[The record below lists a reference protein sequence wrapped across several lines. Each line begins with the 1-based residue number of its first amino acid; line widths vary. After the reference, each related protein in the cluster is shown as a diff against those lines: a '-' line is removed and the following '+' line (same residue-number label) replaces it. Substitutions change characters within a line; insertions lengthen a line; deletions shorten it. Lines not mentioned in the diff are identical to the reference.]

1 MQVYRFQ
8 KKPVDIPRTVVTIGN
23 FDGIHLGHRE
33 LISAA
38 VNEAHLR
45 GCASALVTFNPHP
58 QEIIHSQQSISH
70 ICTSVHQ
77 LRLLE
82 EQGLDEVHVIQFTSE
97 LSQMHPEDFALQ
109 FLIKRFDLVKL
120 VIGYDFRFGKNR
132 AGDFKLLENLSQ
144 QFNFSLE
151 EIAPVQQKGQT
162 VSSSLIRQLIR
173 EFRFAEIPQY
183 LGREYSIYGKV
194 EKGEQ
199 RGKKLGFSTA
209 NICPEVTLALTK
221 GVYVTKIKLAKKIYF
236 GVTNAG
242 NKPTFGNNTFTIET
256 FIFDFED
263 DIYGEYLEVI
273 PLHQLRPETKF
284 LGIEDLK
291 KQIMK
296 DVKSAQK
303 YLISNNLSPKNS
315 ISSEM

>member
-58 QEIIHSQQSISH
+58 QEIIHSQQSVSH

-120 VIGYDFRFGKNR
+120 VIGYDFRFGKHR

-209 NICPEVTLALTK
+209 NIFPEVTLALAA
-221 GVYVTKIKLAKKIYF
+221 GVYVTKIKLANKIYF

-242 NKPTFGNNTFTIET
+242 NKPTFGNNTFTVET
-256 FIFDFED
+256 FIFNFED

-284 LGIEDLK
+284 LGMEDLK

-303 YLISNNLSPKNS
+303 YLISNNLSSMNS
-315 ISSEM
+315 

>member
-58 QEIIHSQQSISH
+58 QEIIHSQQSVSH

-97 LSQMHPEDFALQ
+97 LSQMLPEDFALQ
-109 FLIKRFDLVKL
+109 FLIRRFDLVKL
-120 VIGYDFRFGKNR
+120 VIGYDFRFGKHR

-209 NICPEVTLALTK
+209 NIFPEVTLALAA
-221 GVYVTKIKLAKKIYF
+221 GVYVTKIKLANKIYF

-242 NKPTFGNNTFTIET
+242 NKPTFGNNTFTVET

-284 LGIEDLK
+284 LGMDDLK
-291 KQIMK
+291 KQIIK
-296 DVKSAQK
+296 DVTCAQK
-303 YLISNNLSPKNS
+303 YLISNKLSSKNF
-315 ISSEM
+315 

>member
-1 MQVYRFQ
+1 MQVYHFQ
-8 KKPVDIPRTVVTIGN
+8 KKPVDIPRAVVTIGN
-23 FDGIHLGHRE
+23 FDGIHLGHRA

-38 VNEAHLR
+38 VNEAHLH

-58 QEIIHSQQSISH
+58 QEIIHSQQSVSH
-70 ICTSVHQ
+70 ICTSSHQ

-120 VIGYDFRFGKNR
+120 VIGYDFRFGKHR

-151 EIAPVQQKGQT
+151 EIAPVQQMGQT
-162 VSSSLIRQLIR
+162 VSSSLIRQLIS
-173 EFRFAEIPQY
+173 EFRFDEIPQY

-209 NICPEVTLALTK
+209 NIFPEVTLALAS
-221 GVYVTKIKLAKKIYF
+221 GVYVTKIVLAKKIYF
-236 GVTNAG
+236 GITNAG
-242 NKPTFGNNTFTIET
+242 NKPTFGNNTFTVET

-284 LGIEDLK
+284 SGIEDLK
-291 KQIMK
+291 KQIIK

-303 YLISNNLSPKNS
+303 YLISKNLASN
-315 ISSEM
+315 

>member
-58 QEIIHSQQSISH
+58 QEIIHSQQSVSH

-97 LSQMHPEDFALQ
+97 MSQMHPEDFALQ

-120 VIGYDFRFGKNR
+120 VIGYDFRFGKHR

-209 NICPEVTLALTK
+209 NIFPEVTLALAA
-221 GVYVTKIKLAKKIYF
+221 GVYVTKIKLANKIYF

-242 NKPTFGNNTFTIET
+242 NKPTFGNNTFTVET

-284 LGIEDLK
+284 LGMEDLK

-303 YLISNNLSPKNS
+303 YLISNNFSSKNS
-315 ISSEM
+315 

>member
-1 MQVYRFQ
+1 MQVFRFQ
-8 KKPVDIPRTVVTIGN
+8 NKPVDIPKTVVTIGN

-58 QEIIHSQQSISH
+58 QEIIHSQHSVSH

-77 LRLLE
+77 LQLLE
-82 EQGLDEVHVIQFTSE
+82 EQGLDEVHVIQFTWE

-109 FLIKRFDLVKL
+109 FLIRRFDLVKL
-120 VIGYDFRFGKNR
+120 VIGYDFRFGKHR

-151 EIAPVQQKGQT
+151 EIAPVQQMGQT
-162 VSSSLIRQLIR
+162 VSSSLIRHLIS
-173 EFRFAEIPQY
+173 EFRFDEIPQY

-209 NICPEVTLALTK
+209 NIFPEVTLALAS
-221 GVYVTKIKLAKKIYF
+221 GVYVTKIVLAKKIYF
-236 GVTNAG
+236 GITNAG
-242 NKPTFGNNTFTIET
+242 NKPTFGYNTFTVET

-284 LGIEDLK
+284 SGIADLK
-291 KQIMK
+291 KQIIK

-303 YLISNNLSPKNS
+303 YLISKNLA
-315 ISSEM
+315 

>member
-1 MQVYRFQ
+1 M
-8 KKPVDIPRTVVTIGN
+8 
-23 FDGIHLGHRE
+23 L
-33 LISAA
+33 
-38 VNEAHLR
+38 
-45 GCASALVTFNPHP
+45 
-58 QEIIHSQQSISH
+58 
-70 ICTSVHQ
+70 
-77 LRLLE
+77 
-82 EQGLDEVHVIQFTSE
+82 
-97 LSQMHPEDFALQ
+97 PEDFALQ

-120 VIGYDFRFGKNR
+120 VIGYDFRFGKHR
-132 AGDFKLLENLSQ
+132 TGDFKLLENLSQ

-209 NICPEVTLALTK
+209 NIFPEVTLALAE

-242 NKPTFGNNTFTIET
+242 NKPTFGKNTFTVET
-256 FIFDFED
+256 FIFDFGD

-273 PLHQLRPETKF
+273 PLHQLRSETKF
-284 LGIEDLK
+284 LGMEDLK
-291 KQIMK
+291 KQIIK
-296 DVKSAQK
+296 DVKSAHK
-303 YLISNNLSPKNS
+303 YLISNNLSSKNL
-315 ISSEM
+315 

>member
-33 LISAA
+33 LISSA

-58 QEIIHSQQSISH
+58 QEIIHSQQSVSH

-97 LSQMHPEDFALQ
+97 LSQMLPEDFALQ
-109 FLIKRFDLVKL
+109 FLIRRFDLVKL

-209 NICPEVTLALTK
+209 NIFPEVTLALAA
-221 GVYVTKIKLAKKIYF
+221 GVYVTKIKLANKIYF

-242 NKPTFGNNTFTIET
+242 NKPTFGNNTFTVET
-256 FIFDFED
+256 SIFDFED

-284 LGIEDLK
+284 LSMEDLK

-303 YLISNNLSPKNS
+303 YLISNNLSSKNS
-315 ISSEM
+315 

>member
-38 VNEAHLR
+38 VNEAHLQS
-45 GCASALVTFNPHP
+45 CSSALVTFNPHP
-58 QEIIHSQQSISH
+58 QEIIHSQQSVSH

-77 LRLLE
+77 LKLLE

-109 FLIKRFDLVKL
+109 FLIRRFDLVKL
-120 VIGYDFRFGKNR
+120 VIGYDFRFGKHR

-209 NICPEVTLALTK
+209 NIFPEVTLALAA
-221 GVYVTKIKLAKKIYF
+221 GVYVTKIKLEKKIYF

-242 NKPTFGNNTFTIET
+242 NKPTFGNNTFTVET

-273 PLHQLRPETKF
+273 PLHQLRPEIKF

-303 YLISNNLSPKNS
+303 YLISKNLL
-315 ISSEM
+315 

>member
-8 KKPVDIPRTVVTIGN
+8 KKPVDIPKTVVTIGN

-58 QEIIHSQQSISH
+58 QEIIHSQHSVSH

-77 LRLLE
+77 LQLLE
-82 EQGLDEVHVIQFTSE
+82 EQGLDEVHVIQFTWE

-109 FLIKRFDLVKL
+109 FLIRRFDLVKL
-120 VIGYDFRFGKNR
+120 VIGYDFRFGKHR

-151 EIAPVQQKGQT
+151 EIAPVQQMGQT
-162 VSSSLIRQLIR
+162 VSSSLIRQLIS
-173 EFRFAEIPQY
+173 EFRFDEIPQY

-209 NICPEVTLALTK
+209 NIFPEVTLALAS
-221 GVYVTKIKLAKKIYF
+221 GVYVTKIVLAKKIYF
-236 GVTNAG
+236 GITNAG
-242 NKPTFGNNTFTIET
+242 NKPTFGNNTFTVET

-284 LGIEDLK
+284 SGIEDLK
-291 KQIMK
+291 KQIIK
-296 DVKSAQK
+296 DVKSAKK
-303 YLISNNLSPKNS
+303 YLISKNLVSN
-315 ISSEM
+315 

>member
-58 QEIIHSQQSISH
+58 QEIIHSQQSVSH

-97 LSQMHPEDFALQ
+97 LSQMLPEDFALQ
-109 FLIKRFDLVKL
+109 FLIRRFDLVKL
-120 VIGYDFRFGKNR
+120 VIGYDFRFGKHR

-209 NICPEVTLALTK
+209 NIFPEVTLALAA
-221 GVYVTKIKLAKKIYF
+221 GVYVTKIKLANKIYF

-242 NKPTFGNNTFTIET
+242 NKPTFGNNTFTVET

-284 LGIEDLK
+284 LGMEDLK

-303 YLISNNLSPKNS
+303 YLISNKLSLKHS
-315 ISSEM
+315 

>member
-1 MQVYRFQ
+1 MQVFRFQ
-8 KKPVDIPRTVVTIGN
+8 KKPVDIPKTVVTIGN

-58 QEIIHSQQSISH
+58 QEIIHSQHSVSH

-77 LRLLE
+77 LQLLE
-82 EQGLDEVHVIQFTSE
+82 EQGLDEVHVIQFTWE

-109 FLIKRFDLVKL
+109 FLIRRFDLVKL
-120 VIGYDFRFGKNR
+120 VIGYDFRFGKHR

-151 EIAPVQQKGQT
+151 EIAPVQQMGQT
-162 VSSSLIRQLIR
+162 VSSSLIRQLIS
-173 EFRFAEIPQY
+173 EFRFDEIPKY

-209 NICPEVTLALTK
+209 NIFPEVTLALAS
-221 GVYVTKIKLAKKIYF
+221 GVYVTKIVLAKKIYF
-236 GVTNAG
+236 GITNAG
-242 NKPTFGNNTFTIET
+242 NKPTFGNNTFTVET

-284 LGIEDLK
+284 SGIEDLK
-291 KQIMK
+291 KQIIK

-303 YLISNNLSPKNS
+303 YLISKNLASN
-315 ISSEM
+315 

>member
-23 FDGIHLGHRE
+23 FDGIHLGHRA

-38 VNEAHLR
+38 VNEAQLR

-58 QEIIHSQQSISH
+58 QEIIHSQQPVSH

-82 EQGLDEVHVIQFTSE
+82 EQGLDEVHVIQFTRE
-97 LSQMHPEDFALQ
+97 LSQMLPEEFALQ

-120 VIGYDFRFGKNR
+120 VIGYDFRFGKHR

-144 QFNFSLE
+144 QYNFSLE

-162 VSSSLIRQLIR
+162 VSSSLIRQLIG

-183 LGREYSIYGKV
+183 LGRDYSIYGKV

-209 NICPEVTLALTK
+209 NIFPEVTLALAA
-221 GVYVTKIKLAKKIYF
+221 GVYVTKIKLAKKIYY

-242 NKPTFGNNTFTIET
+242 NKPTFGNNTFTVET

-284 LGIEDLK
+284 KGMEDLK

-303 YLISNNLSPKNS
+303 YLISNNLSSKNS
-315 ISSEM
+315 

>member
-58 QEIIHSQQSISH
+58 QEIIHSQQSVSH

-97 LSQMHPEDFALQ
+97 MSQMHPEDFALQ

-120 VIGYDFRFGKNR
+120 VIGYDFRFGKHR

-209 NICPEVTLALTK
+209 NIFPEVTLALAA
-221 GVYVTKIKLAKKIYF
+221 GVYVTKIKLANKIYF

-242 NKPTFGNNTFTIET
+242 NKPTFGNNTFTVET

-273 PLHQLRPETKF
+273 PLNQLRPETKF
-284 LGIEDLK
+284 SGMEDLK

-303 YLISNNLSPKNS
+303 YLISNNLSSKNS
-315 ISSEM
+315 

>member
-58 QEIIHSQQSISH
+58 QEIIHSQQSVSH

-120 VIGYDFRFGKNR
+120 VIGYDFRFGKHR

-209 NICPEVTLALTK
+209 NIFPEVTLALAA
-221 GVYVTKIKLAKKIYF
+221 GVYVTKIKLANKIYF

-242 NKPTFGNNTFTIET
+242 NKPTFGNNTFTVET

-303 YLISNNLSPKNS
+303 YLMSKNS
-315 ISSEM
+315 

>member
-23 FDGIHLGHRE
+23 FDGIHLGHRA

-38 VNEAHLR
+38 VNEAQLR

-58 QEIIHSQQSISH
+58 QEIIHSQQPVSH

-82 EQGLDEVHVIQFTSE
+82 EQGLDEVHVIQFTRE
-97 LSQMHPEDFALQ
+97 LSQMLPEEFALQ
-109 FLIKRFDLVKL
+109 FLIKRFDLIKL
-120 VIGYDFRFGKNR
+120 VIGYDFRFGKHR

-144 QFNFSLE
+144 QYNFSLE

-162 VSSSLIRQLIR
+162 VSSSLIRQLIG

-183 LGREYSIYGKV
+183 LGRDYSIYGKV

-209 NICPEVTLALTK
+209 NIFPEVTLALAA
-221 GVYVTKIKLAKKIYF
+221 GVYVTKIKLAKKIFY

-242 NKPTFGNNTFTIET
+242 NKPTFGNNTFTVET

-273 PLHQLRPETKF
+273 PLHQLRSETKF
-284 LGIEDLK
+284 KGMEDLK

-303 YLISNNLSPKNS
+303 YLISNNLSSKNS
-315 ISSEM
+315 

>member
-1 MQVYRFQ
+1 MQVFRFQ
-8 KKPVDIPRTVVTIGN
+8 KKPVDIPKTVVTIGN

-58 QEIIHSQQSISH
+58 QEIIHSQHSVSH
-70 ICTSVHQ
+70 ISTSVHQ
-77 LRLLE
+77 LQLLE
-82 EQGLDEVHVIQFTSE
+82 EQGLDEVHVIQFTWE

-109 FLIKRFDLVKL
+109 FLIRRFDLVKL
-120 VIGYDFRFGKNR
+120 VIGYDFRFGKHR

-151 EIAPVQQKGQT
+151 EIAPVQQMGQT
-162 VSSSLIRQLIR
+162 VSSSLIRQLIS
-173 EFRFAEIPQY
+173 EFRFTEIPQY

-209 NICPEVTLALTK
+209 NIFPEVTLALAS
-221 GVYVTKIKLAKKIYF
+221 GVYVTKIVLAKKIYF
-236 GVTNAG
+236 GITNAG
-242 NKPTFGNNTFTIET
+242 NKPTFGNNTFTVET

-284 LGIEDLK
+284 SGIEDLK
-291 KQIMK
+291 KQIIK
-296 DVKSAQK
+296 DVKSAKK
-303 YLISNNLSPKNS
+303 YLISKNLVSN
-315 ISSEM
+315 

>member
-23 FDGIHLGHRE
+23 FDGIHLGHCA

-38 VNEAHLR
+38 VNEAHLQ

-58 QEIIHSQQSISH
+58 QEIIHSQQPVSH

-82 EQGLDEVHVIQFTSE
+82 EKGLDEVHVIQFTSE
-97 LSQMHPEDFALQ
+97 LSQMLPEDFALQ

-120 VIGYDFRFGKNR
+120 VIGYDFRFGKHR
-132 AGDFKLLENLSQ
+132 AGDFMLLENLSQ

-209 NICPEVTLALTK
+209 NIFPEVTLALAA

-236 GVTNAG
+236 GVTNVG
-242 NKPTFGNNTFTIET
+242 NKPTFGNNTFTFET

-284 LGIEDLK
+284 LGMEDLN

-303 YLISNNLSPKNS
+303 YLISNNLSSMNS
-315 ISSEM
+315 

>member
-1 MQVYRFQ
+1 MQVYSFQ

-23 FDGIHLGHRE
+23 FDGIHLGHRA
-33 LISAA
+33 LISAT
-38 VNEAHLR
+38 VNEANLQ

-58 QEIIHSQQSISH
+58 QEIIHSQQKFSH

-82 EQGLDEVHVIQFTSE
+82 EQGLDEVHIINFTWE
-97 LSQMHPEDFALQ
+97 LSQMLPEKFALQ
-109 FLIKRFDLVKL
+109 FLIKRFELVKL

-132 AGDFKLLENLSQ
+132 EGDFKLLEKLRK

-151 EIAPVQQKGQT
+151 EIDPVKQKGRN
-162 VSSSLIRQLIR
+162 VSSSLIRKLIR

-183 LGREYSIYGKV
+183 LGREYSIYGMV

-199 RGKKLGFSTA
+199 RGKNLGFPTA
-209 NICPEVTLALTK
+209 NIYPEVTLVLAP
-221 GVYVTKIKLAKKIYF
+221 GVYVSKIKLAKKNYF
-236 GVTNAG
+236 GITNAG
-242 NKPTFGNNTFTIET
+242 YKPTFGNHTFTVET
-256 FIFDFED
+256 FIFDFEN

-273 PLHQLRPETKF
+273 PMHQLRSEAKF

-291 KQIMK
+291 QQIKK
-296 DVKSAQK
+296 DVKIAQK
-303 YLISNNLSPKNS
+303 YLVSNNLLSLNS
-315 ISSEM
+315 

>member
-1 MQVYRFQ
+1 MQIHHFQ
-8 KKPVDIPRTVVTIGN
+8 KKPLNIPRAVVTIGN
-23 FDGIHLGHRE
+23 FDGIHLGHCA
-33 LISAA
+33 LISAT

-45 GCASALVTFNPHP
+45 DCTSALVTFNPHP
-58 QEIIHSQQSISH
+58 QEIIHSQQPVSH

-77 LRLLE
+77 LSLLE
-82 EQGLDEVHVIQFTSE
+82 EQGLDEVHVIQFTSD
-97 LSQMHPEDFALQ
+97 LSKMLPEDFALQ

-120 VIGYDFRFGKNR
+120 VIGYDFRFGKHR

-144 QFNFSLE
+144 KFNFSLE
-151 EIAPVQQKGQT
+151 EIAPVKQEGQT

-199 RGKKLGFSTA
+199 RGKKIGFSTA
-209 NICPEVTLALTK
+209 NIFPGVTLALES
-221 GVYVTKIKLAKKIYF
+221 GVYVTKIKLANNIFF

-242 NKPTFGNNTFTIET
+242 NKPTFGNNNFTVET

-273 PLHQLRPETKF
+273 PLHQLRPVIKF
-284 LGIEDLK
+284 LSMDDLK

-296 DVKSAQK
+296 DVESAQK
-303 YLISNNLSPKNS
+303 YLISKNFSSKNS
-315 ISSEM
+315 

>member
-58 QEIIHSQQSISH
+58 QEIIHSQQSVSH

-82 EQGLDEVHVIQFTSE
+82 EQGLYEVHVIQFTSE
-97 LSQMHPEDFALQ
+97 MSQMRPEDFALQ

-120 VIGYDFRFGKNR
+120 VIGYDFRFGKHR

-209 NICPEVTLALTK
+209 NIFPEVTLALAA
-221 GVYVTKIKLAKKIYF
+221 GVYVTKIKLANKIYF

-242 NKPTFGNNTFTIET
+242 NKPTFGNNTFTVET

-284 LGIEDLK
+284 KGMEDLK

-303 YLISNNLSPKNS
+303 YLISNNLSSKNS
-315 ISSEM
+315 